1 MWDSIK
7 SSVDGEPGDMEI
19 SGHIDLDMRM
29 KTENIL
35 PYINGEKRML
45 PKKSDLTFYNWD
57 RGTAAYNSTDN
68 FTVVA
73 ELPRLLLRHTG
84 SDATLDITTST
95 PGKKSQN
102 RTKKFEKNC
111 RRVPRRA
118 APVRDHRAKL
128 ILCCMLPLCHKTH
141 CTEKCGIFEIDLAV
155 LKVNNLVRGLTCLL
169 KNILASLA

>member
-57 RGTAAYNSTDN
+57 RGTAAYNSTEN

-95 PGKKSQN
+95 PGIDRNRKNHLKHVFLKITQN
-102 RTKKFEKNC
+102 
-111 RRVPRRA
+111 VPF
-118 APVRDHRAKL
+118 DFFNF
-128 ILCCMLPLCHKTH
+128 
-141 CTEKCGIFEIDLAV
+141 GIFHQFL
-155 LKVNNLVRGLTCLL
+155 
-169 KNILASLA
+169 SY

>member
-1 MWDSIK
+1 MAPSSGIFYFIGAPARAKMWDSIK

-95 PGKKSQN
+95 PGMDIKK
-102 RTKKFEKNC
+102 KNK
-111 RRVPRRA
+111 RKLKRLRPEVPKERSTIFA
-118 APVRDHRAKL
+118 
-128 ILCCMLPLCHKTH
+128 H
-141 CTEKCGIFEIDLAV
+141 CTVGKGSPLGV
-155 LKVNNLVRGLTCLL
+155 LWAKIT
-169 KNILASLA
+169 S

>member
-1 MWDSIK
+1 MAPSSGIFYFIGAPARAKMWDSIK

-95 PGKKSQN
+95 PGMDSKKI
-102 RTKKFEKNC
+102 TKVVQKAE
-111 RRVPRRA
+111 RSRPEGPRE
-118 APVRDHRAKL
+118 PSN
-128 ILCCMLPLCHKTH
+128 
-141 CTEKCGIFEIDLAV
+141 IFCS
-155 LKVNNLVRGLTCLL
+155 KVF
-169 KNILASLA
+169 

>member
-111 RRVPRRA
+111 RFFYCFWAPLAECHVVPRRY
-118 APVRDHRAKL
+118 V
-128 ILCCMLPLCHKTH
+128 T
-141 CTEKCGIFEIDLAV
+141 TEQ
-155 LKVNNLVRGLTCLL
+155 N
-169 KNILASLA
+169 

>member
-57 RGTAAYNSTDN
+57 RGTAAYNSTEN

-84 SDATLDITTST
+84 SDASLDITTST
-95 PGKKSQN
+95 PGIDRNKKS
-102 RTKKFEKNC
+102 
-111 RRVPRRA
+111 P
-118 APVRDHRAKL
+118 
-128 ILCCMLPLCHKTH
+128 KTQ
-141 CTEKCGIFEIDLAV
+141 K
-155 LKVNNLVRGLTCLL
+155 
-169 KNILASLA
+169 

>member
-95 PGKKSQN
+95 PGMDSKKNHKSS
-102 RTKKFEKNC
+102 TKSGTIEA
-111 RRVPRRA
+111 RRA
-118 APVRDHRAKL
+118 EGAKHYFL
-128 ILCCMLPLCHKTH
+128 FKS
-141 CTEKCGIFEIDLAV
+141 V
-155 LKVNNLVRGLTCLL
+155 LKIIFCSEPLNPFSNFF
-169 KNILASLA
+169 KD